1 MYICKNPYLQLQCNY
16 NKNSKNLNTFHY
28 KSNKMTKIL
37 QLQSKII
44 GENYENRKP
53 TSPHQRKSK
62 TGSI

>member
-1 MYICKNPYLQLQCNY
+1 MQLQCNY
-16 NKNSKNLNTFHY
+16 SKNSKNLNTFHY

-53 TSPHQRKSK
+53 TSPHQRRSK
-62 TGSI
+62 TRSF

>member
-1 MYICKNPYLQLQCNY
+1 MQLQCNY

-53 TSPHQRKSK
+53 TSPHQRRSK